1 MRASIATTGVAT
13 KAASVVFQS
22 KERMLQPGLSHLFK
36 AVVVARSATHPI
48 KILRN
53 DRMVGFWQLKPIHL
67 DVSVVAR
74 GRSHSQTDLG
84 SATSKLLQVGQ
95 ISHDDIG
102 PRHSIRGIWSAAASR
117 GQYRGLGRA
126 VDYRRDFD
134 RIHGR
139 GDRNSPNDRTS
150 IRRSPKLGRKLC

>member
-1 MRASIATTGVAT
+1 MYASTAISGVAT
-13 KAASVVFQS
+13 KAASVVFQGF
-22 KERMLQPGLSHLFK
+22 ERMLQPGLANLFQ

-48 KILRN
+48 KILWN
-53 DRMVGFWQLKPIHL
+53 DRMVGIWQRKPIERL
-67 DVSVVAR
+67 VAVITR
-74 GRSHSQTDLG
+74 GCAHPQTDLS

-95 ISHDDIG
+95 ISNDDIR
-102 PRHSIRGIWSAAASR
+102 PRDSVRSVRCATASR